1 MIMNNNTMS
10 QQIFNI
16 NDGYAKQYLEKCRI
30 SKQRKIRIDLRETKQ
45 VWIYIAEPGNSRIIL
60 SSYYEDIQKIRAVRA
75 TYLSPTSSLHV
86 VEYFCCEGFA
96 DCFSLERVWLVIFHL
111 NSDRNKVI
119 RASVRTRNL
128 TSGTNFRPVWNG
140 VHHTGLKLVPLV

>member
-10 QQIFNI
+10 QRILNI
-16 NDGYAKQYLEKCRI
+16 SDGYAKQCHEKCRI
-30 SKQRKIRIDLRETKQ
+30 SKQRKIRVDLRETKQ

-96 DCFSLERVWLVIFHL
+96 DCFSLERV
-111 NSDRNKVI
+111 
-119 RASVRTRNL
+119 
-128 TSGTNFRPVWNG
+128 
-140 VHHTGLKLVPLV
+140 